1 MLIGA
6 RCRDVLH
13 RQFRNDVAG
22 RVTRDIDFAVALPRW
37 DDFWEL
43 KRHFGTVPGAWQRI
57 EVNSIP
63 IDLVPFGPLEN
74 PPGEIANGDG
84 PIGKYKDATDLA
96 LVLAWAEGSDAF
108 WDNCDRTKYLGET
121 DAMAA
126 EHIGLA
132 VGAELGEKET
142 TELLLR
148 FGNESEVALEIFA
161 SELRAPRE
169 HVHALSRRRVQVEA
183 LLSGLRDSIGGRE
196 LSGIRAQ

>member
-1 MLIGA
+1 M
-6 RCRDVLH
+6 
-13 RQFRNDVAG
+13 FS
-22 RVTRDIDFAVALPRW
+22 
-37 DDFWEL
+37 
-43 KRHFGTVPGAWQRI
+43 
-57 EVNSIP
+57 NSIP

-74 PPGEIANGDG
+74 PPGEVANGDG
-84 PIGKYKDATDLA
+84 HILNVAGFQRVYSHAETLELGNGMTIKIPTVAGFTALKMRAWLDRSPIGKYKDATDLA

-148 FGNESEVALEIFA
+148 FGNESEVALETFA

-169 HVHALSRRRVQVEA
+169 HVHPLSRRRVQVEA
-183 LLSGLRDSIGGRE
+183 LLSGLRDSIGK
-196 LSGIRAQ
+196 